1 MLYDGVTLDNN
12 TVTPLESSV
21 LLTSK
26 PLSDSIDT
34 PTDLEVMLFGKT
46 IDSNLL
52 YDGVTLDNNT
62 VTPLEFSV
70 LLTTKSLS
78 HSFIPDE
85 TINAKDFG
93 KSLDDS
99 ISTPSDLTAL
109 LTTKYIDDT
118 TTPAD
123 IGGNLWINPYSNPYP
138 VDSSYFLNDS
148 GDYTE
153 GESAFTG

>member
-1 MLYDGVTLDNN
+1 MLFGKTINSNLLYDGTTLDDN

-21 LLTSK
+21 LLTTK
-26 PLSDSIDT
+26 ALTDSFT
-34 PTDLEVMLFGKT
+34 PSE
-46 IDSNLL
+46 S
-52 YDGVTLDNNT
+52 T
-62 VTPLEFSV
+62 VV
-70 LLTTKSLS
+70 LL
-78 HSFIPDE
+78 D
-85 TINAKDFG
+85 

-123 IGGNLWINPYSNPYP
+123 SGGNYWLNPYSNPYP

-148 GDYTE
+148 GDYTV